1 MFGKKSASYTP
12 GARIAKVTGKGVH
25 GFPIKS
31 VKSVLKDSV
40 EDIAKRNEILD
51 SIKQH
56 VNQTGGK
63 SEPRHLLW

>member
-12 GARIAKVTGKGVH
+12 GTRIAKVTGKGVH

-40 EDIAKRNEILD
+40 EDIAKRNEILGN
-51 SIKQH
+51 I
-56 VNQTGGK
+56 
-63 SEPRHLLW
+63 R